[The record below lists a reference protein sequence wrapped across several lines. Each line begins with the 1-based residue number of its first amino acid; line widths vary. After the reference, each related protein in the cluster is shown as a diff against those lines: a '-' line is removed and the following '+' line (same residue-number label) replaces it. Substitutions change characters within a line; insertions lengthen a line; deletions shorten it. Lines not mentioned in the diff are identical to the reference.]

1 MKYIVISIDGRG
13 SGMQGWK
20 YKEPI
25 YGNLGTVE
33 VEDQLEAMRSNF
45 LRIFYPRFKYS
56 SCF

>member
-1 MKYIVISIDGRG
+1 
-13 SGMQGWK
+13 MQGWK